1 MKYNDKDTL
10 QDHVLAVAGGILNI
24 AMLFS
29 AQFPASSVQF
39 TDLRKFRLGTRR
51 TRHKSSH
58 TRLRFRF
65 MGCGCNRCRRPK
77 GWGPRVYRE
86 GNRTNR
92 DDAPTGTH
100 DSRATDIWSKV
111 CKIYKYLEGG
121 AYNGYTFDSLV
132 SKIKFESKL
141 FQNFEFEKFG
151 EIENKSTNTVK
162 LKSRVLGE
170 LQVFG
175 QVRNLMKPFL

>member
-29 AQFPASSVQF
+29 AQFPESSVQF
-39 TDLRKFRLGTRR
+39 TDLRNSVWVHDGHDTKVA
-51 TRHKSSH
+51 H

-65 MGCGCNRCRRPK
+65 MGCGCNRFRRPK

-92 DDAPTGTH
+92 G
-100 DSRATDIWSKV
+100 RRTDRDTRQQGNVWRTTDK
-111 CKIYKYLEGG
+111 LESVPDYHKEG
-121 AYNGYTFDSLV
+121 
-132 SKIKFESKL
+132 
-141 FQNFEFEKFG
+141 
-151 EIENKSTNTVK
+151 
-162 LKSRVLGE
+162 R
-170 LQVFG
+170 
-175 QVRNLMKPFL
+175 